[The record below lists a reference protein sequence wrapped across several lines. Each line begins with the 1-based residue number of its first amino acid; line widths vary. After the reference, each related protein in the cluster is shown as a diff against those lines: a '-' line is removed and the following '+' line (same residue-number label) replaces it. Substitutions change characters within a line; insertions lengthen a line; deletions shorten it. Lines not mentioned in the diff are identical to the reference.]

1 MIRSLRGLARIG
13 LRFQLAY
20 RSEVIM
26 TSLTLIAQ
34 VFLLRMVWTSVYGQ
48 RQHAMGLTLEA
59 LLAYLT
65 LANLQTFATM
75 PIITRIA
82 HFRIRTGTV
91 FFDLARPVG
100 YLPQMAAFQVGHTA
114 GALLLLAPVVPVVLL
129 VGSITPTAHA
139 LPYVVTLALGYV
151 VGMLMALLIC
161 LIGFWTMETGAISL
175 LYRLVSQF
183 FAGTMVPLTFFPG
196 VLRTLAEALPFK
208 YMGYVPAAI
217 YVGRLSGA
225 EIARALLV
233 EIAWI
238 AALGALLWALWR
250 VAHRRVVIN
259 GG

>member
-1 MIRSLRGLARIG
+1 MIRSLRGMARIG
-13 LRFQLAY
+13 LRFQFAY
-20 RSEVIM
+20 RSEVVL

-34 VFLLRMVWTSVYGQ
+34 VFLLRMVWTAVYGER
-48 RQHAMGLTLEA
+48 RQAADLTLEQ

-75 PIITRIA
+75 PVITRLA

-100 YLPQMAAFQVGHTA
+100 YLPQMAAFQAGHTA
-114 GALLLLAPVVPVVLL
+114 GALLLLSPVVPVVLL
-129 VGSITPTAHA
+129 VGSITPTSHA
-139 LPYVVTLALGYV
+139 LPYAVTLALGYV
-151 VGMLMALLIC
+151 IGLLMALLIC

-183 FAGTMVPLTFFPG
+183 FAGTMVPLSFFPG
-196 VLRTLAEALPFK
+196 ALGVLADALPFK
-208 YMGYVPAAI
+208 YLGYVPAAI
-217 YVGRLSGA
+217 YVGRLSSA

-233 EIAWI
+233 ELAWI
-238 AALGALLWALWR
+238 AALWALLWALWR
-250 VAHRRVVIN
+250 LAHRRVVIN